1 MKTALCHLLGIEH
14 PVIAAPPMGPD
25 LTGPDMV
32 AAVSNAGGLGIVSFH
47 IGTPCSGPERGPFSD
62 PQSNQE
68 DGVGMN
74 IDSDE

>member
-1 MKTALCHLLGIEH
+1 
-14 PVIAAPPMGPD
+14 
-25 LTGPDMV
+25 MV
-32 AAVSNAGGLGIVSFH
+32 AAVSNAGSLGIVSFH

-62 PQSNQE
+62 LQSNQE